1 MASKKFTRAILEEIG
16 GSGGVAGFWK
26 DAGEEVDVFNGV
38 VGVESGFVL
47 VENAV
52 IVFEV
57 LQNNILFQ
65 LKGSRI
71 LKSLPKISVSC

>member
-38 VGVESGFVL
+38 GGVESGFVL

>member
-1 MASKKFTRAILEEIG
+1 MRAFLEDNG

-26 DAGEEVDVFNGV
+26 EAGEEVDVFNGV
-38 VGVESGFVL
+38 EGVASGFVL

-57 LQNNILFQ
+57 LQ
-65 LKGSRI
+65 K
-71 LKSLPKISVSC
+71 